1 MSSCNYNPMPA
12 RVWSRVQNPCT
23 FITPGLPEQYTR
35 YIPLTNKTVSQAQA
49 DYENKQIYKGNILQ
63 YKGNSARLTKT
74 QRYSQLARCSGPNR
88 TKVYATQSQTYTNPN
103 TTGLL
108 RSGFQTYNYPNEIV
122 GAPNNISGPF
132 QYNVSNP
139 NDCSSNAIQD
149 GGILVCGTY
158 ANPCS
163 GEIYIKSSTNTV
175 ICNST
180 SASNVPG
187 SGVLCWNKKVQTWF
201 PRQKYTMNNS
211 TNKWPIN
218 YKGLV
223 SALSLNNPP
232 PPTIYFL
239 QIKNGTIFL
248 KWKYIHIFNVD
259 SFNIYINNIFIE
271 TIPFNNSF
279 LYSINIEDL
288 ELKLNSHKENVT
300 TKSFNRIINY
310 KINFTSV
317 NSQYESMFSNT
328 LFINN
333 PPNINNED
341 DDSTDV
347 DTCDHINDCCDD
359 LKTDLNS
366 INDNLLSYKNEII
379 STIINEINIK
389 MIPINDSLIS
399 INSILENVINKS
411 NNILD
416 KITQLKSCCCDSS
429 CNCDF
434 YNSLFTS
441 ESISQINHHVTTY
454 ISTAYEPTDTYITI
468 DEFNELN
475 IGLENLRLLFETS
488 NEDDVECCFSN
499 IIDVYKNML
508 KIVKYAYDEKNLKQ
522 STLVNSE
529 QWKQDSIILNDRD
542 KLKEFLE
549 SLQKSFSIIDLA
561 VTAKKVTIKIQ
572 YQTYH
577 DRYGIPNNLEYDPI
591 LLQNIMTELG
601 LM

>member
-1 MSSCNYNPMPA
+1 MSSCNYNPTPTRA
-12 RVWSRVQNPCT
+12 WSRVQNPCT
-23 FITPGLPEQYTR
+23 FITPGLPDQYNI
-35 YIPLTNKTVSQAQA
+35 YVPLTNKTISQSQA

-74 QRYSQLARCSGPNR
+74 QRYSQLARCVGPNR
-88 TKVYATQSQTYTNPN
+88 TKVFATQTQTYTNPN

-132 QYNVSNP
+132 QYNISNP
-139 NDCSSNAIQD
+139 NDCSSNTIQD

-163 GEIYIKSSTNTV
+163 GEIYIKSNTNTV

-211 TNKWPIN
+211 TNKWPVN
-218 YKGLV
+218 YKGFV
-223 SALSLNNPP
+223 SALNLNTPP

-239 QIKNGTIFL
+239 YIRNGSIFL
-248 KWKYIHIFNVD
+248 RWKYTHVFNVD
-259 SFNIYINNIFIE
+259 SFNIYVNDILIE
-271 TIPFNNSF
+271 NVPFNSNF
-279 LYSINIEDL
+279 LYNINIEDL
-288 ELKLNSHKENVT
+288 EFKLNSYIENMT
-300 TKSFNRIINY
+300 TKSFNLIRTY

-317 NSQYESMFSNT
+317 KSDYESIFSNI

-333 PPNINNED
+333 PPNIND
-341 DDSTDV
+341 DNDDPYEP
-347 DTCDHINDCCDD
+347 INDTSCNNI
-359 LKTDLNS
+359 TTSLNL
-366 INDNLLSYKNEII
+366 INDNLLSFKNEII
-379 STIINEINIK
+379 STIINEINVNVT
-389 MIPINDSLIS
+389 PINNSLS
-399 INSILENVINKS
+399 AINTTLTDVVDKS
-411 NNILD
+411 NNILY
-416 KITQLKSCCCDSS
+416 KITQLKTCCCDSS

-441 ESISQINHHVTTY
+441 ETITQINQHVTSY
-454 ISTAYEPTDTYITI
+454 ILTAYEPTDTYISI

-475 IGLENLRLLFETS
+475 IGLENLRMLFVNTS
-488 NEDDVECCFSN
+488 EDDIECCFSN
-499 IIDVYKNML
+499 IIDIYKNML
-508 KIVKYAYDEKNLKQ
+508 KIIKYAYDEKNLKQ
-522 STLVNSE
+522 STLINSE
-529 QWKQDSIILNDRD
+529 KWKQDSIILNDND
-542 KLKEFLE
+542 KLQDFLE
-549 SLQKSFSIIDLA
+549 SLQKSFSVIDLA
-561 VTAKKVTIKIQ
+561 ITAKKVTIKKQ

-577 DRYGIPNNLEYDPI
+577 DRYGIPNNLEYDP
-591 LLQNIMTELG
+591 LLLKNIMIELG